1 MDKYVISEASYED
14 EEVLADILMS
24 HIDSDRE
31 YISHGEIQMGVA
43 IMSEGVPELAP
54 DGRKMWMKYIDSHIK
69 STNGNAAVFKIADK
83 KNIAGFCV
91 VDIEEDGAQPF
102 GMVCDVLV
110 RDDFRGLG
118 LGSRLLEK
126 ALSWFH
132 SKGIKDIYL
141 ESGKDN
147 HAAHAFFRKRGF
159 RHISEIFKLC

>member
-1 MDKYVISEASYED
+1 MEKYIISEASYED
-14 EEVLADILMS
+14 EEVLADIFMD
-24 HIDSDRE
+24 HIRSDKE

-43 IMSEGVPELAP
+43 IMSEGGPEPSSDA
-54 DGRKMWMKYIDSHIK
+54 RKMWMKYIDSHIK
-69 STNGNAAVFKIADK
+69 PADGNASVFKIADK

-91 VDIEEDGAQPF
+91 VDIEEDGAEPF

-110 RDDFRGLG
+110 REDFRSLG
-118 LGSRLLEK
+118 LGSRLLEQ
-126 ALSWFH
+126 ALSWFS